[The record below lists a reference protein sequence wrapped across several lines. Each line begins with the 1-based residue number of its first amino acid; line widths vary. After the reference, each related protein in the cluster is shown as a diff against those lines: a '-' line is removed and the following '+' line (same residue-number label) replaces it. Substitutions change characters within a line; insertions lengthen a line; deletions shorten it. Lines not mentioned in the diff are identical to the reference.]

1 MVSAYLSGN
10 SVLPPW
16 LVRPIHRPDAAMRL
30 ICLPHAGGGAS
41 SFHSLAAL
49 LPRDIEMLTVQ
60 LPGRESRL
68 SEPPFRRMAPLIDA
82 LTDAVS
88 APARRQA
95 VCTVW
100 AQHGR
105 ADRLRAQPRIRA
117 RAPAAA
123 AHHDRL
129 GPPGAQR
136 AEHRGAV
143 PSSAGRSIR
152 RRADRAL
159 RRDPQGDP
167 RRAGADGP
175 VHAGAEGG
183 LRGVRDASITP
194 TRRRSRARWRSMA
207 AAPIRR
213 RGRWRVG
220 QSSTPDPAARVCS
233 TAVIS
238 ILPTSDVPWPMPW
251 PRTCWVLSRSSR
263 IDRVGADLLAAWI
276 ARRATG
282 CRRRCDRA

>member
-41 SFHSLAAL
+41 SFHPLAAL

-68 SEPPFRRMAPLIDA
+68 SEPPFRRMAPLVDA
-82 LTDAVS
+82 LTDAI
-88 APARRQA
+88 APLLDDKPYALFGHSMGA
-95 VCTVW
+95 LI
-100 AQHGR
+100 AYELGR
-105 ADRLRAQPRIRA
+105 AFERERLPLPRTTIVSGR
-117 RAPAAA
+117 RAPS
-123 AHHDRL
+123 
-129 GPPGAQR
+129 
-136 AEHRGAV
+136 V
-143 PSSAGRSIR
+143 PNTEAPLASPAGRSVR
-152 RRADRAL
+152 RGAGRAL

-175 VHAGAEGG
+175 VHAGAEGR
-183 LRGVRDASITP
+183 LRGVRDPSSRRR
-194 TRRRSRARWRSMA
+194 RRRSMARWRSMA

-213 RGRWRVG
+213 RGRWRAG
-220 QSSTPDPAARVCS
+220 PTSTPDPAARVCS
-233 TAVIS
+233 TAVTSIS
-238 ILPTSDVPWPMPW
+238 PTSAVPWPMPW
-251 PRTCWVLSRSSR
+251 PRTCWVRSRSSR